1 MVQPM
6 SGEAPALTR
15 SFCVGHRTVT
25 VTMPVPRRGKVHCMT
40 IEWAPDP
47 PQRLSK
53 REWRQYR
60 AGRNAAVA
68 ELAKWAGLKAMVI
81 EI

>member
-1 MVQPM
+1 M
-6 SGEAPALTR
+6 SAEAPALTR
-15 SFCVGHRTVT
+15 SFPVGHRI
-25 VTMPVPRRGKVHCMT
+25 VTMTLPVPRRGKVRYMT
-40 IEWAPDP
+40 IEWAPYP

-53 REWRQYR
+53 RELHQYR

-68 ELAKWAGLKAMVI
+68 ELAKGADMKAVII